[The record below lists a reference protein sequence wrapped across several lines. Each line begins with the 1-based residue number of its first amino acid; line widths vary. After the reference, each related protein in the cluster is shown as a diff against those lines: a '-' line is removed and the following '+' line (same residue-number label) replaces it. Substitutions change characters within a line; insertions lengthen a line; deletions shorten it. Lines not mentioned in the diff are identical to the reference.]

1 MQEKQENG
9 ACNANADAVAIPI
22 PIPIPQDMAACVDK
36 FARSFEA
43 SARRWE
49 LVVYP
54 SLLVFIILASYGFYL
69 IYALTN
75 DVARLAGSMET
86 VVVSLDK
93 VADKMNAVSGN
104 GSLISSNWNSIA
116 VDVGVESGTMVDRV
130 KTMNNINKSMT
141 VTTVPMYMRNDP
153 GVMSRNVHTAT
164 GPMNVMRG
172 ILP

>member
-9 ACNANADAVAIPI
+9 ACNAIDDAVA
-22 PIPIPQDMAACVDK
+22 IPIPQDMAACVDK

-69 IYALTN
+69 IYTLTN

-86 VVVSLDK
+86 VVVSLDN

-104 GSLISSNWNSIA
+104 VSLIPSNLNSIA
-116 VDVGVESGTMVDRV
+116 VDVGVESETMIDMV
-130 KTMNNINKSMT
+130 KTMNKINKSKT
-141 VTTVPMYMRNDP
+141 VMTVPMYQMRSDP
-153 GVMSRNVHTAT
+153 GVMSRNVHTTT